1 MSGKALGGHD
11 GGHSI
16 GMEVEE
22 EEERRKERGNG
33 QTMKALRIVSNRGT
47 RDITINI
54 KLCNSCL
61 IGKSPDTTRHAFN
74 GPQST
79 KPVSGSKESETA
91 TRSLQAS
98 MAS

>member
-22 EEERRKERGNG
+22 KGRRKERGNG
-33 QTMKALRIVSNRGT
+33 QTMKALIIVSNRGT

-61 IGKSPDTTRHAFN
+61 IEKSPDTTQHAFN

-91 TRSLQAS
+91 NQIFKAS